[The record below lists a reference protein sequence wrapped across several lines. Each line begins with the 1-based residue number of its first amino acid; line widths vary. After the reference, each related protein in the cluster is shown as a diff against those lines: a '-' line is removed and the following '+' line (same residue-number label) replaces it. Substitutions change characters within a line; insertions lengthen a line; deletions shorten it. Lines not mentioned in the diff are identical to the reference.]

1 MISGDRPRPGVR
13 NALQTRA
20 LLLVAFGLLAPLVI
34 LGFLISSA
42 LDDLSARVVRDQQL
56 LARSAVAHVEEIV
69 RDELEGLY
77 GGGVEP
83 DSPARRAAL
92 LATYRHSRL
101 FSSVFLLSPGGE
113 ILWEEPEGG
122 HRDDRLL
129 AMPAA
134 QEAIATGRRAASA
147 LTTLKN
153 GARRLFL
160 FIPLVD
166 LDGKATGMAGASL
179 DPARPAFANLL
190 PAAQTGEGL
199 TTELVDAAGEVVA
212 TTDAGPARTPP
223 VDLEFLKPLLQDRRP
238 FAGRVGDDAVA
249 FAPLKLFPWGVV
261 VRERATHA
269 FAPAFTFRRRM
280 LALTPVFL
288 SLAAL
293 FTWGAARSVLRP
305 LFVLTRAAE
314 RITGGDLAEPI
325 PPLPDDEV
333 GRLGRS
339 LETMRVR
346 LGASLDEIRSAN
358 EQLEARV
365 ARRTQEL
372 QRLYAELRDRDDR
385 RAELLKRFLS
395 AQERERMRI
404 ARELHDETCQTIVAL
419 SFRLES
425 ALGELPESG
434 TRARLEEVKGLA
446 GRALDDLHRVI
457 FDLRPSI
464 LDDLGLL
471 AAVRWYAA
479 RHIEPLGIAVR
490 CEFED
495 VESRVPRDVATA
507 VFRIVQEALLN
518 VARHAKAE
526 NVLLQIAADEK
537 RLLIEIEDDGRG
549 FDPKSA
555 ERPSETGRGL
565 GLLGMRERVEI
576 LGGKMSLDSAPGN
589 GAHITLEIPI
599 PPEVFHA

>member
-1 MISGDRPRPGVR
+1 VSPGDRPRPGVR

-223 VDLEFLKPLLQDRRP
+223 VDPEFLKPLLHDRQP
-238 FAGRVGDDAVA
+238 FAGRAGDDAVA

-314 RITGGDLAEPI
+314 RITGGDLAQPI

-404 ARELHDETCQTIVAL
+404 ARELHDETCQTISAL

-425 ALGELPESG
+425 ALGELPEGG

-495 VESRVPRDVATA
+495 VESRVPKEVATA

-526 NVLLQIAADEK
+526 NVLLQVAADEK
-537 RLLIEIEDDGRG
+537 RLLIEIEDDGQG

-599 PPEVFHA
+599 PKEVLHA

>member
-1 MISGDRPRPGVR
+1 MRAWSSAMTMRVLGMEDLFGNRYLERDVSAVPGRGVEAHLPAEDLHAFAHAEEAEAASRLGRPF
-13 NALQTRA
+13 RA
-20 LLLVAFGLLAPLVI
+20 LRVEPLAVVLDLDEQPLLVGGDLQEDVLGL
-34 LGFLISSA
+34 
-42 LDDLSARVVRDQQL
+42 RV
-56 LARSAVAHVEEIV
+56 AGHVEERLLNDAEDRG
-69 RDELEGLY
+69 RDFLGHAALDVLELAPDGDAERLDMARGVPAH
-77 GGGVEP
+77 GGEEAEVVE
-83 DSPARRAAL
+83 DRRAQ
-92 LATYRHSRL
+92 
-101 FSSVFLLSPGGE
+101 VE
-113 ILWEEPEGG
+113 
-122 HRDDRLL
+122 DD
-129 AMPAA
+129 AV
-134 QEAIATGRRAASA
+134 QVV
-147 LTTLKN
+147 K
-153 GARRLFL
+153 
-160 FIPLVD
+160 
-166 LDGKATGMAGASL
+166 GASREAL
-179 DPARPAFANLL
+179 DLLEARARPAFGQLAKRALEPKGQGGDRLARLVVQLARNAHALAFL
-190 PAAQTGEGL
+190 SAQEALEQLG
-199 TTELVDAAGEVVA
+199 A
-212 TTDAGPARTPP
+212 P
-223 VDLEFLKPLLQDRRP
+223 VI
-238 FAGRVGDDAVA
+238 AVA
-249 FAPLKLFPWGVV
+249 QLGVQALKLFPWGVV

-293 FTWGAARSVLRP
+293 FTWGAARSVLQP

-314 RITGGDLAEPI
+314 RITGGDLVEPI

-365 ARRTQEL
+365 TARTQEL
-372 QRLYAELRDRDDR
+372 QRLYAELRDRDER

-404 ARELHDETCQTIVAL
+404 ARELHDATCQTIAAL

-425 ALGELPESG
+425 ALGELPEGG
-434 TRARLEEVKGLA
+434 TRASLEEVKGLA

-495 VESRVPRDVATA
+495 VESRVPKDVATA

-537 RLLIEIEDDGRG
+537 RLLIEIEDDGQG
-549 FDPKSA
+549 FDPKRV
-555 ERPSETGRGL
+555 ELPLETGRGL
-565 GLLGMRERVEI
+565 GLLGMRESVEI

-599 PPEVFHA
+599 PKEVFHA

>member
-1 MISGDRPRPGVR
+1 M
-13 NALQTRA
+13 
-20 LLLVAFGLLAPLVI
+20 
-34 LGFLISSA
+34 
-42 LDDLSARVVRDQQL
+42 
-56 LARSAVAHVEEIV
+56 
-69 RDELEGLY
+69 
-77 GGGVEP
+77 
-83 DSPARRAAL
+83 
-92 LATYRHSRL
+92 
-101 FSSVFLLSPGGE
+101 
-113 ILWEEPEGG
+113 
-122 HRDDRLL
+122 
-129 AMPAA
+129 
-134 QEAIATGRRAASA
+134 
-147 LTTLKN
+147 
-153 GARRLFL
+153 
-160 FIPLVD
+160 
-166 LDGKATGMAGASL
+166 
-179 DPARPAFANLL
+179 
-190 PAAQTGEGL
+190 
-199 TTELVDAAGEVVA
+199 
-212 TTDAGPARTPP
+212 
-223 VDLEFLKPLLQDRRP
+223 
-238 FAGRVGDDAVA
+238 
-249 FAPLKLFPWGVV
+249 
-261 VRERATHA
+261 
-269 FAPAFTFRRRM
+269 
-280 LALTPVFL
+280 
-288 SLAAL
+288 
-293 FTWGAARSVLRP
+293 LRP

-314 RITGGDLAEPI
+314 HITSGDLERPI

-365 ARRTQEL
+365 AARTQEL
-372 QRLYAELRDRDDR
+372 QRLYAELRDRDER

-495 VESRVPRDVATA
+495 VESRVPKDVATA

-537 RLLIEIEDDGRG
+537 RLLIEIEDDGQG
-549 FDPKSA
+549 FDPKSV
-555 ERPSETGRGL
+555 ELPSETGRGL

-576 LGGKMSLDSAPGN
+576 LGGKMSLDSAPGE

-599 PPEVFHA
+599 PKEVLHA

>member
-1 MISGDRPRPGVR
+1 MNPEQRPRLGVR

-20 LLLVAFGLLAPLVI
+20 LLLVALGLFAPLVI
-34 LGFLISSA
+34 LGILSANA
-42 LDDLSARVVRDQQL
+42 LDDLSARVVHDQQL
-56 LARSAVAHVEEIV
+56 LARTTVEHVEEIL
-69 RDELEGLY
+69 RDDLEGLY

-92 LATYRHSRL
+92 LATYRRSRL
-101 FSSVFLLSPGGE
+101 FSSVYLLSPRGE
-113 ILWEEPEGG
+113 ILWEEPAGG
-122 HRDDRLL
+122 HRDDRLI

-134 QEAIATGRRAASA
+134 REAIATGRRAASA
-147 LTTLKN
+147 LTTLAG
-153 GARRLFL
+153 GARRLLL
-160 FIPLVD
+160 FVPLVG
-166 LDGKATGMAGASL
+166 LDGKTTGIAGASL
-179 DPARPAFANLL
+179 DPALPAFASLL
-190 PAAQTGEGL
+190 PPVPVGEAHAL
-199 TTELVDAAGEVVA
+199 DLVDAAGEIVA
-212 TTDAGPARTPP
+212 TTDTGPARADP
-223 VDLEFLKPLLQDRRP
+223 VDAAFLKPLLLERRP
-238 FAGRVGDDAVA
+238 FAGRAGGDVVA
-249 FAPLKLFPWGVV
+249 FAPLRLFPWGVV
-261 VRERATHA
+261 VRERAAHA
-269 FAPAFTFRRRM
+269 FAPALAFRRRM

-288 SLAAL
+288 ALAAL

-305 LFVLTRAAE
+305 LLVLTRAAE
-314 RITGGDLAEPI
+314 RITGGDLARPI
-325 PPLPDDEV
+325 PPLSDDEV

-346 LGASLDEIRSAN
+346 LGASLEEIRSAN

-365 ARRTQEL
+365 AERTQEL
-372 QRLYAELRDRDDR
+372 QRLYADLRDRDER
-385 RAELLKRFLS
+385 RAELLKRILS

-404 ARELHDETCQTIVAL
+404 ARELHDETCQTIAAL
-419 SFRLES
+419 SIRLES

-479 RHIEPLGIAVR
+479 RHIEPLGIAVK

-495 VESRVPRDVATA
+495 VENRVPHDEATA

-518 VARHAKAE
+518 VARHAGAE
-526 NVLLQIAADEK
+526 HVLLQIAADEK

-549 FDPKSA
+549 FDPKSV
-555 ERPSETGRGL
+555 ELPSETGRGL

-576 LGGKMSLDSAPGN
+576 LGGKMHIDAAPGD
-589 GAHITLEIPI
+589 GAHLTFEIPI
-599 PPEVFHA
+599 PEEAAHG

>member
-1 MISGDRPRPGVR
+1 MSHERRPRLGVR
-13 NALQTRA
+13 NALQARA
-20 LLLVAFGLLAPLVI
+20 LLLVALGLLAPLVI
-34 LGFLISSA
+34 LGILSMNA
-42 LDDLSARVVRDQQL
+42 LDDLSARVVRDQQR
-56 LARSAVAHVEEIV
+56 LARSAVDHVEEII
-69 RDELEGLY
+69 RDDLEGLY

-83 DSPARRAAL
+83 DSPARRVAL
-92 LATYRHSRL
+92 LATYRRSRL
-101 FSSVFLLSPGGE
+101 FSSVFLLSPAGE
-113 ILWEEPEGG
+113 ILWEEPAGG
-122 HRDDRLL
+122 HRDDRLI

-134 QEAIATGRRAASA
+134 REAIATGRRAASA
-147 LTTLKN
+147 LTTLPN
-153 GARRLFL
+153 GAQRLFL
-160 FIPLVD
+160 FVPLVN
-166 LDGKATGMAGASL
+166 LDGKTTGIAGASL
-179 DPARPAFANLL
+179 DPARPVFASLL
-190 PAAQTGEGL
+190 PAAQTGEGHA
-199 TTELVDAAGEVVA
+199 TELVDAAGEVVA
-212 TTDAGPARTPP
+212 TTDTGPARRPSVAP
-223 VDLEFLKPLLQDRRP
+223 ELLRPLLRDQRP
-238 FAGRVGDDAVA
+238 FAGRERDDVVA
-249 FAPLKLFPWGVV
+249 FAPLRLFPWGVV
-261 VRERATHA
+261 VRERAADA
-269 FAPAFTFRRRM
+269 FAPVYMFRRRM

-288 SLAAL
+288 ALAAF

-305 LFVLTRAAE
+305 LLVLTRAAE
-314 RITGGDLAEPI
+314 HITSGDLERPI

-365 ARRTQEL
+365 AARTQEL
-372 QRLYAELRDRDDR
+372 QRLYAELRDRDER

-404 ARELHDETCQTIVAL
+404 ARELHDETCQTIAAL

-425 ALGELPESG
+425 ALGELPESE

-471 AAVRWYAA
+471 AAVRWYAV

-495 VESRVPRDVATA
+495 VESRVPGDVATA

-549 FDPKSA
+549 FDPKSV
-555 ERPSETGRGL
+555 ELPLETGRGL

-599 PPEVFHA
+599 PKEVFHA